1 MQVYNVTV
9 EDGTT
14 IWKMNNYLHREDGPA
29 IDCAD
34 GTKIWYF
41 NGVLHRT
48 DGPAVV
54 WADGCKFWWMN
65 GKRHR
70 DDGPAVEW
78 ANGTNYWWLDGVEVD
93 EETFLKKSKRYSLIQ
108 TLKQCQLNKDTENA
122 HSVADQALL
131 DYINDD
137 EITALYD
144 SIDKWYA

>member
-1 MQVYNVTV
+1 MQVYNVTI
-9 EDGTT
+9 DKGST
-14 IWKMNNYLHREDGPA
+14 IWTMNNCLHREDGPA
-29 IDCAD
+29 IECDD

-78 ANGTNYWWLDGVEVD
+78 INGTKYWWLHGEEVD
-93 EETFLKKSKRYSLIQ
+93 EATFLKKSKKYSLIQ
-108 TLKQCQLNKDTENA
+108 TLKKCQLYKDVKEA
-122 HSVADQALL
+122 HNDADQALL

-137 EITALYD
+137 EISKLYK
-144 SIDKWYA
+144 SIGK